1 MDPVVDAE
9 EEALEHAG
17 RTIGVPILQSQSR
30 GSADPVHEFVPFDGP
45 PPFIRELELAPNCGG
60 WAPPHPVDYRHNV
73 HEIRSQRARNLY
85 AEEEK
90 DLRLEARF

>member
-17 RTIGVPILQSQSR
+17 RTIGV
-30 GSADPVHEFVPFDGP
+30 
-45 PPFIRELELAPNCGG
+45 IRELELAPNCGG